1 MRQYSNALL
10 PDDGKLVVMALDH
23 GQLFG
28 RLYDR
33 AREPKRLLEAAVAGG
48 ADAIISSFGIFKAH
62 LPILRGRVRTILR
75 LDGGP
80 SRYLEQWPYYSEWHQ
95 LYDLATA
102 QENGVDAV
110 IVMLFFGGAV
120 EATNSRILA
129 SVAAEARKV
138 GMPVIAEVIPCPGP
152 TIADPYD
159 AAVIGDAAR
168 YCFEL
173 GADIVKTTYTG
184 TPESFSTVTKG
195 CPIPVGIL
203 GGKHSGSVRELL
215 TSVKGS
221 VEGGGAGVFFGR
233 NIWQR
238 TNPVE
243 MLQALRQVVHEGT
256 SVDEALALV
265 QNV

>member
-1 MRQYSNALL
+1 MTRYSNALL

-33 AREPKRLLEAAVAGG
+33 ARDPRPLLEAAVAGG
-48 ADAIISSFGIFKAH
+48 ADAVISSFGIFKAH
-62 LPILRGRVRTILR
+62 LPVLKGRVKTILR

-80 SRYLEQWPYYSEWHQ
+80 SRYLEQWPHYTEWHQ
-95 LYDLATA
+95 LYDVPAA
-102 QENGVDAV
+102 QENGIDAV

-120 EATNSRILA
+120 EAATSRILA
-129 SVAAEARKV
+129 SVATEARKV

-159 AAVIGDAAR
+159 PVVIGDAAR

-173 GADIVKTTYTG
+173 GADMVKTTYTG
-184 TPESFSTVTKG
+184 TPESFSAVTKG

-203 GGKHSGSVRELL
+203 GGEHSGSVRELL
-215 TSVKGS
+215 ASVKGS
-221 VEGGGAGVFFGR
+221 VDGGGAGVFFGR

-238 TNPVE
+238 SNPVE
-243 MLQALRQVVHEGT
+243 ILQALRQIVHEGS
-256 SVDEALALV
+256 SVDEALTTV
-265 QNV
+265 QSI